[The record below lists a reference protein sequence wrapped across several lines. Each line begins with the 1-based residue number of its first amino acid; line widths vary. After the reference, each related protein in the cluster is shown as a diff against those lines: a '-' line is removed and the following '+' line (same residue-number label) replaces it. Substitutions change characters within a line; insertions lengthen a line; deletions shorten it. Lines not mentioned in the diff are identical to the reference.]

1 MKTKEIRNIK
11 KDKIRPK
18 QTNFS
23 ILLNYKVHTIDLKI
37 PKGKKKTQQ
46 NYDYPFMALYF
57 LITRLLKFSFTYSR
71 ASKIFQCLFNISI
84 FLFKVKSAGR

>member
-37 PKGKKKTQQ
+37 PKGKKKHNRT
-46 NYDYPFMALYF
+46 MIIHSWLYTF
-57 LITRLLKFSFTYSR
+57 
-71 ASKIFQCLFNISI
+71 
-84 FLFKVKSAGR
+84 